1 MINEVFNR
9 RSPLL
14 FQPPATTA
22 SLNAATEPQRLLVCF
37 GVVCDAENKTSA
49 WRW

>member
-22 SLNAATEPQRLLVCF
+22 SLNAATEPQRLLVC
-37 GVVCDAENKTSA
+37 DAENKTSA